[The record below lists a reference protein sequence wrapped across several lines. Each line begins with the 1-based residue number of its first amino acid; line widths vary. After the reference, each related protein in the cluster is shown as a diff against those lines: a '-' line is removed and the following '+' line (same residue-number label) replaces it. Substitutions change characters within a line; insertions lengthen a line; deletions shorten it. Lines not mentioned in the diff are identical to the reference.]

1 MNQQP
6 TTYAAA
12 AKVAE
17 TVTTE
22 ELQALIAQSDT
33 AIIWRGPGRHRYQ
46 AWLLRLN
53 GTIVYTHCFR
63 RKTDR
68 KYKEAMH
75 ALYADT
81 VGCSA
86 SRRRGAAHRFY
97 DSRLILSASHPIF
110 HFERLGRIVRWE
122 G

>member
-1 MNQQP
+1 MNQP
-6 TTYAAA
+6 TTYSAA

-46 AWLLRLN
+46 AWLLRLD

-63 RKTDR
+63 RKTGR

-81 VGCSA
+81 VGRSA
-86 SRRRGAAHRFY
+86 SERRGAAHRFY
-97 DSRLILSASHPIF
+97 DSRLILSARHPIF

>member
-1 MNQQP
+1 MNQP

-46 AWLLRLN
+46 AWLLRLD

-81 VGCSA
+81 VGHID
-86 SRRRGAAHRFY
+86 RRGAAHRFY
-97 DSRLILSASHPIF
+97 DSRLIHYASQPIF